1 MADDYPGRGS
11 AIGLGIETTWGT
23 FVAPSGSAWLRPI
36 SCDIARVRSKQPRA
50 VLTMGSAGVA
60 MNRAM
65 YVESD
70 IVGGSFTVEAEYHS
84 LPLLLEWA
92 MAASATAGVGPYSH
106 VQKIGAEPALSLSI
120 DQVRGYGGTSDKF
133 EGCYATQWSL
143 SVSAASAPMTFSA
156 TVLGQT
162 GTERGTASSPTFSTV
177 DAPVLYHQAG
187 TFTFNSVAYT
197 FIDMTVS
204 VDNAIAPRVQLGSL
218 NTLQPKRS
226 GYMSVTT
233 TVTLEV
239 KDALRT
245 AYLQDTAS
253 DYTIT
258 FTGASPYEMTI
269 EGHNCIITACSDPVA
284 SAGILRQTVTFMSL
298 SDGTDDGLEITIINS
313 EADNRTVEAS

>member
-11 AIGLGIETTWGT
+11 AIGLGVEGTWGT
-23 FVAPSGSAWLRPI
+23 FQAPSGSAWLRPI
-36 SCDIARVRSKQPRA
+36 SMDIARVRSKQPRA
-50 VLTMGSAGVA
+50 VLTQGSAGVP
-60 MNRAM
+60 MNRAL

-92 MAASATAGVGPYSH
+92 MGGSTTSGAGPYSH
-106 VQKIGAEPALSLSI
+106 VQKLAAEMPFGMSL
-120 DQVRGYGGTSDKF
+120 DQMRGYGGTSDKF
-133 EGCYATQWSL
+133 EGCVATQWSL

-162 GTERGTASSPTFSTV
+162 GTERGSASTPTFSTV

-187 TFTFNSVAYT
+187 TFSFNSVSYT
-197 FIDMTVS
+197 LIDMTVS
-204 VDNAIAPRVQLGSL
+204 VDNALGPRIQLGSL
-218 NTLQPKRS
+218 NTLQPKRT

-245 AYLQDTAS
+245 AYLSDTAS
-253 DYTIT
+253 DYSIT
-258 FTGASPYEMTI
+258 FTGAGDYSMVI
-269 EGHNCIITACSDPVA
+269 EGHNCIITACSDPVS
-284 SAGILRQTVTFMSL
+284 SAGILRQTITFTSL
-298 SDGTDDGLEITIINS
+298 SDGTDDGLEITVINNES
-313 EADNRTVEAS
+313 DNRVVEAS